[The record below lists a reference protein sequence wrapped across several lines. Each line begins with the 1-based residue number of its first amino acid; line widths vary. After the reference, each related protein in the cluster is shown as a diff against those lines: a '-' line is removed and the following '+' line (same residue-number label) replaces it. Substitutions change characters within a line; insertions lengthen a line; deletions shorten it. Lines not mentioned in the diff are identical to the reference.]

1 MSKRDFL
8 KLLDLKAEEIKSIW
22 ERTKAYKEGQVQEN
36 PLQGKTVG
44 LLFEKPSTRTRLSFE
59 VAVIQT
65 GGQAVFIS
73 SQDTQMARNEPLKD
87 TARVL
92 SRYLDGLV
100 VRTFSQNTLDELAR
114 FAAIPVINA
123 LSDLYHPAQVLS
135 DLYTIWERKNDFQ
148 GIKVAWLGDGNNVAH
163 SWIEAACL
171 FPFNLILACPQGFE
185 PNQEIWNRAKK
196 EAGARISL
204 TDNPIEAVQNAQV
217 INTDVWASMG
227 QEDQAAERI
236 QRFKGF
242 QLNKTLLSS
251 AKPDCLVLHCLPAHR
266 GEEITEEV
274 LEGPNSIVFD
284 QAENKLHVHKALLEF
299 LLAGGKNFGN

>member
-1 MSKRDFL
+1 
-8 KLLDLKAEEIKSIW
+8 
-22 ERTKAYKEGQVQEN
+22 
-36 PLQGKTVG
+36 
-44 LLFEKPSTRTRLSFE
+44 
-59 VAVIQT
+59 
-65 GGQAVFIS
+65 
-73 SQDTQMARNEPLKD
+73 LKD

>member
-8 KLLDLKAEEIKSIW
+8 KLLDLKANEITANW
-22 ERTKAYKEGQVQEN
+22 ERTRDYKEGQVQES

-44 LLFEKPSTRTRLSFE
+44 LLFEKPSTRTRISFE
-59 VAVIQT
+59 VAVLQT
-65 GGQAVFIS
+65 GGQAVFIN

-123 LSDLYHPAQVLS
+123 LSDLYHPAQILS
-135 DLYTIWERKNDFQ
+135 DLYTIGERKNDFQ
-148 GIKVAWLGDGNNVAH
+148 GMKVAWLGDGNNVAH
-163 SWIEAACL
+163 SWLEAACL
-171 FPFNLILACPQGFE
+171 FPFQLMLACPKGFE
-185 PNQEIWNRAKK
+185 PNQEIWNLAKK
-196 EAGARISL
+196 EAGERISL
-204 TDNPIEAVQNAQV
+204 TDDPVEAVRNAQV

-227 QEDQAAERI
+227 QEDQAAKRI
-236 QRFKGF
+236 KLFKGF
-242 QLNKTLLSS
+242 QLNETLLSF
-251 AKPDCLVLHCLPAHR
+251 ARPDCMVLHCLPAHR

-274 LEGPNSIVFD
+274 LEGPNSAVFD

-299 LLAGGKNFGN
+299 ILSNNSR

>member
-22 ERTKAYKEGQVQEN
+22 ERTKAYKEGQVQDK

-44 LLFEKPSTRTRLSFE
+44 LLFEKPSTRTRISFE

-65 GGQAVFIS
+65 GGQAIFIS
-73 SQDTQMARNEPLKD
+73 SRDTQMTRNEPLKD

-114 FAAIPVINA
+114 FADIPVINA
-123 LSDLYHPAQVLS
+123 LSDLYHPAQILS
-135 DLYTIWERKNDFQ
+135 DLYTIWERKKDFQ
-148 GIKVAWLGDGNNVAH
+148 GMKVAWLGDGNNMAN

-171 FPFNLILACPQGFE
+171 FPFQLILACPRGFE
-185 PNQEIWNRAKK
+185 PNQEIWNLSKK
-196 EAGARISL
+196 EAGERISL
-204 TDNPIEAVQNAQV
+204 TENPIEAVRNAQV

-274 LEGPNSIVFD
+274 LEGPNSAVFD

-299 LLAGGKNFGN
+299 ILSSSH

>member
-8 KLLDLKAEEIKSIW
+8 KPLDLKAEEIRIIW
-22 ERTKAYKEGQVQEN
+22 ERTRAYKEGQVQDK

-44 LLFEKPSTRTRLSFE
+44 LLFEKPSTRTRISFE

-123 LSDLYHPAQVLS
+123 LSDLYHPAQILS
-135 DLYTIWERKNDFQ
+135 DLYTIWERKKDFQ
-148 GIKVAWLGDGNNVAH
+148 GMKVAWLGDGNNMAN

-171 FPFNLILACPQGFE
+171 FPFQLMLACPRGFE

-196 EAGARISL
+196 EAGERISL
-204 TDNPIEAVQNAQV
+204 TDNPIEAVRNAQV

-274 LEGPNSIVFD
+274 LEGPNSAVFD

-299 LLAGGKNFGN
+299 LLG

>member
-1 MSKRDFL
+1 MSERDFL
-8 KLLDLKAEEIKSIW
+8 KLSDLKAEEIKTIW
-22 ERTKAYKEGQVQEN
+22 DRTRAYKEGQVQDK
-36 PLQGKTVG
+36 PLQGKTIG
-44 LLFEKPSTRTRLSFE
+44 LLFEKPSTRTRISFE

-65 GGQAVFIS
+65 GGQAIFIS
-73 SQDTQMARNEPLKD
+73 SRDTQMARNEPLKD

-114 FAAIPVINA
+114 FADIPVINA

-148 GIKVAWLGDGNNVAH
+148 GMKVAWLGDGNNEAH

-171 FPFNLILACPQGFE
+171 FPFQLILACPQGFE
-185 PNQEIWNRAKK
+185 PNKEIWNRAKK
-196 EAGARISL
+196 EAGERISL
-204 TDNPIEAVQNAQV
+204 TDDPTEAAQNAQV
-217 INTDVWASMG
+217 INTDVWTSMG

-236 QRFKGF
+236 KLFKGF
-242 QLNKTLLSS
+242 QLNEHLLSI
-251 AKPDCLVLHCLPAHR
+251 ARPDCLVLHCLPAHR

-299 LLAGGKNFGN
+299 LLG